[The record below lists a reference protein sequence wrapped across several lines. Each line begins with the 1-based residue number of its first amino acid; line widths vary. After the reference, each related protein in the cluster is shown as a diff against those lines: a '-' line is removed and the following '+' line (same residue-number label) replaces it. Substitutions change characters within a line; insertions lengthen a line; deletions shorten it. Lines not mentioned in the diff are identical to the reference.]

1 MEKGTKLIIATLGLG
16 GLGYFLYKKGLFAKT
31 TTTEVAKDVKKVDD
45 VVKKVEDIVK
55 EVIDTG
61 KKTDVELTKECV
73 QVGYDC
79 TNTTYNTIKI
89 PIDADCND
97 YQPAMPQCAPPFG
110 GGDESFIKLYEPI
123 GFRDNTYYDQPMRVD
138 YTSGRYYQDVNND
151 YAQKDLSNVRLN
163 QYLYA

>member
-1 MEKGTKLIIATLGLG
+1 MEKSTKLIIAAVGLG
-16 GLGYFLYKKGLFAKT
+16 GLGYFLYKRGLFAKT

-45 VVKKVEDIVK
+45 VVKDIVK

-61 KKTDVELTKECV
+61 KKTAVELTKECV
-73 QVGYDC
+73 QEGYDC

-97 YQPAMPQCAPPFG
+97 YQPAMPQCAPPRG
-110 GGDESFIKLYEPI
+110 GEDFIKLYEPI

-151 YAQKDLSNVRLN
+151 YPQKDLSNVRLN
-163 QYLYA
+163 QYTYL

>member
-1 MEKGTKLIIATLGLG
+1 MEKTTKLIIAAVGLG

-61 KKTDVELTKECV
+61 KKTAVELTKECV

-89 PIDADCND
+89 PIDSDCND
-97 YQPAMPQCAPPFG
+97 YQPAMPQCAPPRG
-110 GGDESFIKLYEPI
+110 GEDDIFIKPYEPI
-123 GFRDNTYYDQPMRVD
+123 GFRDNTYADQPTRID
-138 YTSGRYYQDVNND
+138 YTSGKYNQDVYTD
-151 YAQKDLSNVRLN
+151 YMVKDISNARFN
-163 QYLYA
+163 QLLYA